1 MLQRINL
8 NHLAILFDIVMRKF
22 TYDIYPVI
30 SKFKLLSSVVVVDI
44 WFGEVGEILGRRWA
58 ILLGDLSHL

>member
-44 WFGEVGEILGRRWA
+44 WFGEVGEILGQRWA
-58 ILLGDLSHL
+58 ILLGDLSL